1 MKQQRGGETAFAK
14 RDDFMKQSD
23 GPTVGDV
30 FLGLFEREI
39 SVRGYKK
46 WLNLKTKSVLRESD
60 ARRHS
65 RDGLENLNTNTKPK

>member
-1 MKQQRGGETAFAK
+1 MGL
-14 RDDFMKQSD
+14 QS
-23 GPTVGDV
+23 GKV

-46 WLNLKTKSVLRESD
+46 WLNLKTKSLLRESD

-65 RDGLENLNTNTKPK
+65 REGLEFLILEKDKNLNTNTNPNSQILL